1 MCCTCGKILN
11 AQTGV
16 VAASVNLAASTA
28 AVEYD
33 TMQTSPERLRQAVQE
48 GGYDM
53 LADSDDDTPDE
64 LERMNRERYRDL
76 KRRAFWAVVLA
87 IPVVVIGMFF
97 MDMPYG
103 GAIMALLSA
112 PVVFWL
118 GRGFFVN
125 AWQQLRHRSA
135 TMDTLVALSTGI
147 AYLFSLFNL
156 VFPEFWLSRGVE
168 PHVYFEAA
176 AVIIAFILLGRT
188 LEEKAKG
195 DTTASLKKLI
205 GLQPKMR
212 SSSLRTVRRR
222 RFRSAASGSAISWP
236 FDPGR
241 RSPWTVRFAKA
252 TPMSMKA
259 C

>member
-1 MCCTCGKILN
+1 MSKGKYVKRTFPLAGLHCAGCAARVEKILN

-103 GAIMALLSA
+103 GAIMALMPQMLVDTICLS
-112 PVVFWL
+112 
-118 GRGFFVN
+118 
-125 AWQQLRHRSA
+125 H
-135 TMDTLVALSTGI
+135 
-147 AYLFSLFNL
+147 
-156 VFPEFWLSRGVE
+156 
-168 PHVYFEAA
+168 
-176 AVIIAFILLGRT
+176 
-188 LEEKAKG
+188 
-195 DTTASLKKLI
+195 
-205 GLQPKMR
+205 
-212 SSSLRTVRRR
+212 
-222 RFRSAASGSAISWP
+222 WP
-236 FDPGR
+236 I
-241 RSPWTVRFAKA
+241 
-252 TPMSMKA
+252 
-259 C
+259 

>member
-1 MCCTCGKILN
+1 MSKGKYVKRTFPLAGLHCAGCAARVEKILN

-97 MDMPYG
+97 MSG
-103 GAIMALLSA
+103 SSI
-112 PVVFWL
+112 
-118 GRGFFVN
+118 
-125 AWQQLRHRSA
+125 
-135 TMDTLVALSTGI
+135 
-147 AYLFSLFNL
+147 LFSILGIVIFSCYTAYDTQKIKAAYFAYAGNPELAKKASVFSALELYLDFINLFL
-156 VFPEFWLSRGVE
+156 YILRIFSRS
-168 PHVYFEAA
+168 
-176 AVIIAFILLGRT
+176 R
-188 LEEKAKG
+188 
-195 DTTASLKKLI
+195 D
-205 GLQPKMR
+205 
-212 SSSLRTVRRR
+212 
-222 RFRSAASGSAISWP
+222 
-236 FDPGR
+236 
-241 RSPWTVRFAKA
+241 
-252 TPMSMKA
+252 
-259 C
+259 

>member
-156 VFPEFWLSRGVE
+156 VFPEFWLAGSGTSRL
-168 PHVYFEAA
+168 F
-176 AVIIAFILLGRT
+176 
-188 LEEKAKG
+188 
-195 DTTASLKKLI
+195 SKL
-205 GLQPKMR
+205 
-212 SSSLRTVRRR
+212 RR
-222 RFRSAASGSAISWP
+222 
-236 FDPGR
+236 
-241 RSPWTVRFAKA
+241 
-252 TPMSMKA
+252 
-259 C
+259 

>member
-1 MCCTCGKILN
+1 MLVPVCKKSKGMSKGKYVKRTFPLAGLHCAGCAARVEKILN

-147 AYLFSLFNL
+147 AYPVQSVQPRFSGVLAL
-156 VFPEFWLSRGVE
+156 AGSGTSR
-168 PHVYFEAA
+168 
-176 AVIIAFILLGRT
+176 L
-188 LEEKAKG
+188 
-195 DTTASLKKLI
+195 
-205 GLQPKMR
+205 
-212 SSSLRTVRRR
+212 
-222 RFRSAASGSAISWP
+222 FRSCGGDHRLHPAGAHA
-236 FDPGR
+236 R
-241 RSPWTVRFAKA
+241 REG
-252 TPMSMKA
+252 
-259 C
+259 

>member
-1 MCCTCGKILN
+1 MRAALRRMCRTCGKILN

-33 TMQTSPERLRQAVQE
+33 TAQTSPEKLRQAVQE

-76 KRRAFWAVVLA
+76 KRRACWAVVLA

-125 AWQQLRHRSA
+125 AWQQLRLPFGHDGYAGRIEYGHRLPVQS
-135 TMDTLVALSTGI
+135 VQPR
-147 AYLFSLFNL
+147 
-156 VFPEFWLSRGVE
+156 FPEFWLSRE
-168 PHVYFEAA
+168 WNPTS
-176 AVIIAFILLGRT
+176 I
-188 LEEKAKG
+188 
-195 DTTASLKKLI
+195 SKL
-205 GLQPKMR
+205 
-212 SSSLRTVRRR
+212 RR
-222 RFRSAASGSAISWP
+222 
-236 FDPGR
+236 
-241 RSPWTVRFAKA
+241 
-252 TPMSMKA
+252 
-259 C
+259 